1 MDIAAYDS
9 TVCKECKE
17 LCNYYLDEYWN
28 CQGEPEPCEE
38 FFNRRT
44 MTGIS
49 SLKRDYE
56 EHCDEEM
63 RDYCEAY
70 EETYNPEDGSM

>member
-1 MDIAAYDS
+1 MDIATYDS

-17 LCNYYLDEYWN
+17 LCDFYLDEYWN

-49 SLKRDYE
+49 SLRYGEVNYDE
-56 EHCDEEM
+56 EHQRSIIERKKAHNE
-63 RDYCEAY
+63 
-70 EETYNPEDGSM
+70 

>member
-17 LCNYYLDEYWN
+17 LCDYYLDEYWN
-28 CQGEPEPCEE
+28 CQGESEPCEE

-44 MTGIS
+44 RTGIS
-49 SLKRDYE
+49 SLKTEVCNEVR
-56 EHCDEEM
+56 
-63 RDYCEAY
+63 
-70 EETYNPEDGSM
+70 